1 LKLVRDRKEPVHLLL
16 TAAATPEMSGREL
29 AGQMATLRPEMRV
42 LLTSSYADDGVE
54 SANGRMVLRKP
65 FTPEVLS
72 ERVREV
78 LDA

>member
-1 LKLVRDRKEPVHLLL
+1 
-16 TAAATPEMSGREL
+16 
-29 AGQMATLRPEMRV
+29 MATLRPEMRV